1 VNAFVDTSWLAAIAL
16 GQPGHKRLMAVR
28 DDFGRTFAA
37 SLLEAEL
44 WSVCR
49 REGVA
54 VEPRHT
60 DGIAF
65 VMPTR
70 SLLPEVERV
79 LEAGHLRGAD
89 LWHLACALFLSP
101 DPTQLAFLTLD
112 RRQAE
117 VAATLGFRVVAG
129 DEREGD

>member
-1 VNAFVDTSWLAAIAL
+1 VNAFVDTSWLVAIAM
-16 GQPGHKRLMAVR
+16 GQPGHERLAAVR
-28 DDFGRTFAA
+28 DSFERTFAA

-60 DGIAF
+60 DDIAF
-65 VMPTR
+65 VMPAR
-70 SLLPEVERV
+70 SLLPEIERI
-79 LEAGHLRGAD
+79 LEVGYLRGAD
-89 LWHLACALFLSP
+89 LWHLACALYLSP
-101 DPTQLAFLTLD
+101 VPDELAFLTLD

-117 VAATLGFRVVAG
+117 VASMLGFRVATG
-129 DEREGD
+129 D